1 VNKKVSVILPS
12 YNEKENIVELVEQI
26 LDVFRK
32 EQIEPE
38 VIVVD
43 DNSSD
48 ATADVITERF
58 GKQDRIKV
66 IIRKQER
73 GKASAI
79 LTGLLNSSF
88 PVAVIMDANLNHDP
102 RDLPRLLKALFDF
115 DPALSCSEEKLQA
128 RRGGVDLIAGSRY
141 VDGAKTGIQPSGFA
155 LPLCDKLSLH
165 YGGRACGQ
173 GREENKENAKEKP
186 EGFIANRFVNPFMR
200 FMLLL
205 RVSSRLC
212 GLFVLKKEILEK
224 FNLRKVFSGD
234 DYAIRF
240 LYKAKEGNLK
250 ILEMPVACRSG
261 RGKIRKTNLL
271 KHLPAYTMTV
281 LRLRSGI
288 GW

>member
-1 VNKKVSVILPS
+1 VNKKVSVILPA

-43 DNSSD
+43 DNSPD
-48 ATADVITERF
+48 ATADIVTAKF
-58 GKQDRIKV
+58 GKQNQVKV
-66 IIRKQER
+66 IIRKGEK
-73 GKASAI
+73 GPASAI

-102 RDLPRLLKALFDF
+102 RDLPRLLKAIGDF
-115 DPALSCSEEKLQA
+115 DHAPSCSGEKLQV
-128 RRGGVDLIAGSRY
+128 RKDEVDLIAGSCCLGGNKAG
-141 VDGAKTGIQPSGFA
+141 VSSSGFA
-155 LPLCDKLSLH
+155 LPCCSEDKDAPK
-165 YGGRACGQ
+165 G
-173 GREENKENAKEKP
+173 KP
-186 EGFIANRFVNPFMR
+186 EGFIADRFINPFMR

-205 RVSSRLC
+205 KVSSRLC

-224 FNLRKVFSGD
+224 FNLKSVFSGD

-240 LYKAKEGNLK
+240 LYKAKEKDLK

-261 RGKIRKTNLL
+261 RGKMRKTNLL
-271 KHLPAYTMTV
+271 KHLPTYIMTV
-281 LRLRSGI
+281 LRLKLGI
-288 GW
+288 N